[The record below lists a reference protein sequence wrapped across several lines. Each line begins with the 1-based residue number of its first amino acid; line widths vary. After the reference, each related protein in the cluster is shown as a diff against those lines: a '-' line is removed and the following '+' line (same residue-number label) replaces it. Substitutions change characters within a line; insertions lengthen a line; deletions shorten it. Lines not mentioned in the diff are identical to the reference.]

1 MLTELNT
8 KRRGP
13 VPLAGQEFARAYA
26 ADTWHI
32 MEDQV
37 CWQVYTWK
45 FNMVGVLSRL
55 AWLLKN

>member
-1 MLTELNT
+1 MNWYEGIYTYNSLHLMLTELNT

-37 CWQVYTWK
+37 C
-45 FNMVGVLSRL
+45 
-55 AWLLKN
+55 